1 MKKLGFQ
8 INMHNGDI
16 FDIMDKTTVDSS
28 ISKDEISE
36 INTIFLMEKWAGD
49 GTFYRKVG
57 EISSCTK
64 HTFTPHILSELI
76 RNIDRIYDNFI
87 NEPEYKKNKLPS
99 CDAIHVFSEFIEN
112 RIFGNEF
119 DNSILTYYT
128 LENNK
133 LSKNS
138 ISRVELEEIN
148 LHNKTK
154 LEITDITKI
163 DDDFLEPLPVLTFK
177 YNDTILDSPF
187 NTKQDIKDYNLTEK
201 QINLLSKNSTK
212 QAIIDDVFNTYAEY
226 EISMKKEIDKQRASI
241 SMANNAVLIKGGSTE
256 NYISIAELLNKI
268 VIPRIESMKKAI
280 DFEDEMIVELN
291 GNVQKLDDDE
301 LIEEYKQRI
310 NNKEYFENSFSSLKL
325 LNSTLTMSVFIL
337 RNAKAPEELREFA
350 KEKIN
355 DSLNKLSNAT
365 VYLDNPY
372 IMFIPNEEGKDIA
385 YEIKEN
391 LKKTIP
397 KLKKIEKDYTID

>member
-1 MKKLGFQ
+1 M
-8 INMHNGDI
+8 
-16 FDIMDKTTVDSS
+16 
-28 ISKDEISE
+28 
-36 INTIFLMEKWAGD
+36 
-49 GTFYRKVG
+49 
-57 EISSCTK
+57 
-64 HTFTPHILSELI
+64 
-76 RNIDRIYDNFI
+76 
-87 NEPEYKKNKLPS
+87 
-99 CDAIHVFSEFIEN
+99 
-112 RIFGNEF
+112 
-119 DNSILTYYT
+119 
-128 LENNK
+128 
-133 LSKNS
+133 
-138 ISRVELEEIN
+138 
-148 LHNKTK
+148 
-154 LEITDITKI
+154 
-163 DDDFLEPLPVLTFK
+163 LTFK

-301 LIEEYKQRI
+301 LIDEYKQRI

-337 RNAKAPEELREFA
+337 KNTKAPEELREFA